1 MMLEKTKI
9 KVLYDELDKRISNIE
24 SMLLNQKK

>member
-1 MMLEKTKI
+1 MLEKTKI